1 MIILNLSILLAERGM
16 TQSELAQLTGI
27 RPSTICDMY
36 NNNCTFLKISNIE
49 KICTVLNCDI
59 SDFIS
64 VSGGADK

>member
-1 MIILNLSILLAERGM
+1 MITLNLSILLAERGM

-64 VSGGADK
+64 ILQH

>member
-1 MIILNLSILLAERGM
+1 MITLNLSILLAERGM

-64 VSGGADK
+64 ILPH

>member
-1 MIILNLSILLAERGM
+1 MITLNLSILLAERGM

>member
-1 MIILNLSILLAERGM
+1 MITLNLSILLAERGM

-64 VSGGADK
+64 VSGGAEK